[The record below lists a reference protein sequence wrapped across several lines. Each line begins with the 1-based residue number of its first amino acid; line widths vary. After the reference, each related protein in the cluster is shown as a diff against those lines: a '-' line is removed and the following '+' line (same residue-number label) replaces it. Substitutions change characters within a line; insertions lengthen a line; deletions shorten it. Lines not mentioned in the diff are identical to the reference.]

1 MAPELLTNTVQHG
14 QSTKVDVYS
23 FGIIMYELFF
33 ETIPY
38 RENEEKF
45 ESIVGLGTRVVGGL
59 RPTLANFSR
68 NGLSEAEN
76 LYLELMQECWSEDPE
91 ARPSFDQIFT
101 KFMDITNL
109 L

>member
-1 MAPELLTNTVQHG
+1 MAPELFSDNVQLQ

-38 RENEEKF
+38 RENEEQF
-45 ESIVGLGTRVVGGL
+45 ASIVGLGTRVVGGL
-59 RPTLANFSR
+59 RPTLANFSQ

-76 LYLELMQECWSEDPE
+76 LYLELMQECWSGDPE
-91 ARPSFDQIFT
+91 ERPSFDQIFT
-101 KFMDITNL
+101 KFMDIKSL